1 MKITF
6 QKVHDRAVKDDHVTT
21 VEIGMEENA
30 ATVQKMSEK
39 RGEGLQLVALES
51 LHRAR
56 LPALRLLLPVLMM
69 ILKGRNSQRVENYFY
84 QKPVEKKV
92 EGTPRAVGPRS
103 TVGFVC
109 STVFRI
115 QIKVR
120 SIFNS
125 KNPPKLFY
133 DLLILEPSQVEIA
146 G

>member
-69 ILKGRNSQRVENYFY
+69 ILKAGREESRRNATSGRTEIDGRIRMLDRLPNPDQDPRRARVA
-84 QKPVEKKV
+84 
-92 EGTPRAVGPRS
+92 GRAGRYRDILPPIITKLPKS
-103 TVGFVC
+103 AT
-109 STVFRI
+109 T
-115 QIKVR
+115 
-120 SIFNS
+120 
-125 KNPPKLFY
+125 NPA
-133 DLLILEPSQVEIA
+133 LISETS
-146 G
+146 